1 MQFLPSDAMQSTI
14 LLPASVHLSVCP

>member
-1 MQFLPSDAMQSTI
+1 MQFLPSDATQSTV